1 MEKVPCTGNI
11 LVHFKNLPHA
21 WIQQVWGQ
29 AADIVKHK
37 HPALH
42 CVVRAEVLQ
51 LRLHLPSAPFGI
63 PVLYWDQHWDLW
75 FVLHS
80 SGFQHLLT
88 TGLVFGS
95 GHGNPREAKILA
107 HKRGKHLCSAFTY
120 QQNAQP
126 RLDRATHSQWG
137 YRNLVKPFH
146 LCRKRAWPTWKVF
159 YQTASIHQRQLFTET
174 KCLGLW
180 VTISLMR
187 RIYPSALSPY
197 LPLSSIP
204 KFSFTSWHVIRT
216 WQCSKA
222 CCKPFLQL
230 SSARLAFSQCKLT
243 FRSLFCSSLNSVLS
257 AFWNS
262 LLLRLAESNTAL

>member
-21 WIQQVWGQ
+21 WVQQVWGQ

-95 GHGNPREAKILA
+95 GRGNPREAKILA

-159 YQTASIHQRQLFTET
+159 YQTVSIHQRQLYTET
-174 KCLGLW
+174 KCLGSW

-204 KFSFTSWHVIRT
+204 KSF
-216 WQCSKA
+216 
-222 CCKPFLQL
+222 PLQAGMWYAPG
-230 SSARLAFSQCKLT
+230 SAVRLAVNPSSSCPVHDLL
-243 FRSLFCSSLNSVLS
+243 SPNASWPSEACSVAPWTLCCLLS
-257 AFWNS
+257 GTLCCS
-262 LLLRLAESNTAL
+262 G

>member
-11 LVHFKNLPHA
+11 LVHFKNLPRA
-21 WIQQVWGQ
+21 WVQQVWGQ

-88 TGLVFGS
+88 TGLIFGS

-126 RLDRATHSQWG
+126 RLDRATHSEG
-137 YRNLVKPFH
+137 TETLLNHSTYVVKGHDPLERCFTKLFQSIRGNFIRKQNVLDCEWPFH
-146 LCRKRAWPTWKVF
+146 WCAG
-159 YQTASIHQRQLFTET
+159 FTP
-174 KCLGLW
+174 LPSPL
-180 VTISLMR
+180 IS
-187 RIYPSALSPY
+187 PSAASQRVFLY
-197 LPLSSIP
+197 KL
-204 KFSFTSWHVIRT
+204 
-216 WQCSKA
+216 A
-222 CCKPFLQL
+222 CDTH
-230 SSARLAFSQCKLT
+230 LAVQ
-243 FRSLFCSSLNSVLS
+243 
-257 AFWNS
+257 
-262 LLLRLAESNTAL
+262 